1 MNIVD
6 LFSGAGG
13 LTFGFCYKIR
23 GNRFV
28 RNRENNILFANEYDN
43 QAALAFQTNFNYI
56 PLIHD
61 DIANVTRESIQELN
75 IDIDNVD
82 LVIGGPPCQSYS
94 TVGKRQYDEMAKMY
108 REYIRLLGILE
119 PRMFIFEKSIF
130 VSSFSASGMDRT
142 IFINR

>member
-43 QAALAFQTNFNYI
+43 QTALAFQANFNYI
-56 PLIHD
+56 PLTAFD
-61 DIANVTRESIQELN
+61 
-75 IDIDNVD
+75 
-82 LVIGGPPCQSYS
+82 
-94 TVGKRQYDEMAKMY
+94 
-108 REYIRLLGILE
+108 
-119 PRMFIFEKSIF
+119 KSIF
-130 VSSFSASGMDRT
+130 YAVVDSFIIGATDDDGIADPRSITFVYRAGVKGAEGMVSH
-142 IFINR
+142 